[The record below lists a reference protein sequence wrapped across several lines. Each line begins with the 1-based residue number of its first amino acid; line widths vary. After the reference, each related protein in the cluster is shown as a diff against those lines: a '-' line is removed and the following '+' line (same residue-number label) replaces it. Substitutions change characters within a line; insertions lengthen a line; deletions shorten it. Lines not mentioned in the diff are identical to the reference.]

1 MTFSTRLTLFAL
13 ASLVGLTLSAQ
24 SYRYDNAS
32 RLFRVLQPDGNGV
45 TYVYDENDNLTSAFS
60 ITAPAM
66 PLTVSSTRSAPGQAR
81 VIWSGVNGASGY
93 RVERRV
99 EGSSRW
105 EVAGTVGSGALS
117 FVDNNL
123 QPGVRYEYRVAAT
136 TAGGDAGAYTA
147 ASLAPLFGTPHVYE
161 QGIVNGASFE
171 QGQPI
176 SRGSI
181 ISLFGS
187 PLGFTIQGSTLAPFE
202 AAAEA
207 IPLPRKLNGVTV
219 LISGVEAP
227 LFYVGGQPPTQGA
240 DGVLIYNG
248 QINAQVPWEVPEAGL
263 VEVIVRAETANGILE
278 SEPVEVPMSPVG
290 PALFTFD
297 FGPGR
302 AAALNVKL
310 RSDDGVI
317 DSSVAQPE
325 GAFPGRD
332 SQPAPIGG
340 VITIY
345 CNGLGAT
352 TPAARTGENSEDQ
365 LRRTSAPV
373 KVFIGGVEAPVDFAG
388 LAPQFVGL
396 YQINAFIPQG
406 VVPGPQV
413 PVVIEQGGVRSRGDV
428 TIAVRLP

>member
-1 MTFSTRLTLFAL
+1 MTNFTRFLAL
-13 ASLVGLTLSAQ
+13 ALVSLVGLSLPGQ

-32 RLFRVLQPDGNGV
+32 RLFRVIPPDGNGI
-45 TYVYDENDNLTSAFS
+45 TYVYDENDNLMSAFG

-66 PLTVSSTRSAPGQAR
+66 PLSLNSSRSAPNQAR
-81 VIWSGVNGASGY
+81 VTWSGVNGASGY
-93 RVERRV
+93 RIERRV

-105 EVAGTVGSGALS
+105 EVAGSAGGDAIV
-117 FVDNNL
+117 FVDSNL

-136 TAGGDAGAYTA
+136 SPGGDPGAYTA
-147 ASLAPLFGTPHVYE
+147 ASLAPLFGTPHVYP
-161 QGIVNGASFE
+161 QGVVNGASFE
-171 QGQPI
+171 QGQAI

-181 ISLFGS
+181 MSLFGS
-187 PLGFTIQGSTLAPFE
+187 PLGFTVQGSTLAPFE

-207 IPLPRKLNGVTV
+207 IPLPRSLNGVTV
-219 LISGVEAP
+219 LIGGIEAP

-240 DGVLIYNG
+240 DGSLIYLG
-248 QINAQVPWEVPEAGL
+248 QINAQVPWEVPGAGL
-263 VEVIVRAETANGILE
+263 VEVVVRAETANGILE
-278 SEPVEVPMSPVG
+278 SEPVEVPLAPVT
-290 PALFTFD
+290 PAIFTFD

-310 RSDDGVI
+310 RGDDGVVNN
-317 DSSVAQPE
+317 SVAQPE

-352 TPAARTGENSEDQ
+352 NPPARTGENSEDL
-365 LRRTSAPV
+365 LRRTAVQV

-396 YQINAFIPQG
+396 FQINAFIPQG

-413 PVVIEQGGVRSRGDV
+413 PVVIEQDGVRSRGDV

>member
-1 MTFSTRLTLFAL
+1 MTPITRVAL
-13 ASLVGLTLSAQ
+13 LALVSLVGLCLFAQ
-24 SYRYDNAS
+24 SYRYDNSS
-32 RLFRVLQPDGNGV
+32 RLVRVVQPDGNGI
-45 TYVYDENDNLTSAFS
+45 TYVYDDNDNLMSAFS

-66 PLTVSSTRSAPGQAR
+66 PITVSSTRSAPDQAR
-81 VIWSGVNGASGY
+81 VTWSGVTGASGY

-105 EVAGTVGSGALS
+105 EVAGTVGSGALT

-123 QPGVRYEYRVAAT
+123 QPGVRYEYRIAAT
-136 TAGGDAGAYTA
+136 TPGGDTGAYTA
-147 ASLAPLFGTPHVYE
+147 ASLAPLFGTPHVYP

-187 PLGFTIQGSTLAPFE
+187 PLGFTIEGSTLAPFE

-207 IPLPRKLNGVTV
+207 IPLPRTLNGVTV
-219 LISGVEAP
+219 LIGGFDAP

-240 DGVLIYNG
+240 GGSLIYNG

-278 SEPVEVPMSPVG
+278 SEPVEVPMAPLT
-290 PALFTFD
+290 PAIFTFD

-310 RSDDGVI
+310 RADDGVI
-317 DSSVAQPE
+317 DASVAQPE

-352 TPAARTGENSEDQ
+352 TPPARTGENSEDL
-365 LRRTSAPV
+365 LRRTAASA

-413 PVVIEQGGVRSRGDV
+413 PIVIEQNGVRSRGDV